1 MVDHVTMMDILHDK
15 GWWAALGFVGLMI
28 WRSLA
33 IGQRIG
39 RMESTQEHHTEQLR
53 YIIKRLDSQ

>member
-1 MVDHVTMMDILHDK
+1 MADPTFIDLFHDK
-15 GWWAALGFVGLMI
+15 GWWAALGFVGLAI

-39 RMESTQEHHTEQLR
+39 RIEQTQEHHTDQLR
-53 YIIKRLDSQ
+53 YIINRLDNQ